1 MPRFP
6 HIARE
11 QLSRIP
17 KGIATV
23 TSISKTYQKSGLR
36 LLKTAQQV
44 EEEDELLGLEAAYE
58 NYQSE
63 EEYIKHIVRNKVLEK
78 IKREIADN
86 I

>member
-1 MPRFP
+1 M
-6 HIARE
+6 
-11 QLSRIP
+11 
-17 KGIATV
+17 

-63 EEYIKHIVRNKVLEK
+63 EEYIKHIVREKVLAK
-78 IKREIADN
+78 NKSDRG
-86 I
+86 